1 MKKPFSGPEEGSHA
15 HAHMLGKKE
24 ITSPEMAAANEVL
37 TAKDLKSP

>member
-1 MKKPFSGPEEGSHA
+1 VVKKPFGGLEEGS